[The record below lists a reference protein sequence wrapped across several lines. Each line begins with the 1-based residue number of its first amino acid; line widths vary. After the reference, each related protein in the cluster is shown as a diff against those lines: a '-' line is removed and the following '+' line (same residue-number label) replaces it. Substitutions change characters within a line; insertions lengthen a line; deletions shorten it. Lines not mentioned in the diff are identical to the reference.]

1 MAGISRVAVIGAGWS
16 GATCARLL
24 TDRGVRV
31 EVFERAP
38 VVGGHSRAE
47 VLQGVVYEPNGPHI
61 FHTSDP
67 EVAAFV
73 HRFGL
78 TRPYELH
85 VLTEGFLDEDDDGG
99 VLLSWPL
106 QVDELRDLPIWP
118 TVERELAELPDHPTG
133 DDFPTFV
140 TSIMGPT
147 LYRIFVDGYTRK
159 QWGCDPAE
167 LSADIANHRV
177 ALRHDGDLRTFRD
190 TWEFFPE
197 RGVNE
202 VIERVVASSAV
213 TCNAPMGIGDLE
225 ALGREFDAVIITAA
239 LDEFVGEGT
248 ALEWRGISVS
258 ATFVPTDA
266 PDDTVTP
273 AYLVNRPT
281 LRVAH
286 TRTCETK
293 HASGQRVSGT
303 VVGKELPG
311 AAARHYPISTVDHR
325 HERANA
331 ALAKRIRATS
341 SVPVHFV
348 GRLAQYAYIN
358 QDEAIR
364 RAMDLAHTLLDDNGG
379 QRPAPL

>member
-24 TDRGVRV
+24 TDAGVRV

-38 VVGGHSRAE
+38 VAGGHSRAE
-47 VLQGVVYEPNGPHI
+47 VLHGVVYEPNGPHI

-78 TRPYELH
+78 TRPYELRI
-85 VLTEGFLDEDDDGG
+85 LTEGFLDADDDDG

-118 TVERELAELPDHPTG
+118 AVVRELAKLPDHPTG

-140 TSIMGPT
+140 TSMMGPT
-147 LYRIFVDGYTRK
+147 LYRIFVEGYTRK
-159 QWGCDPAE
+159 QWGCEPAE
-167 LSADIANHRV
+167 LSADIARHRV
-177 ALRHDGDLRTFRD
+177 VLRRDGDPRTFRD
-190 TWEFFPE
+190 RWEFFPE

-202 VIERVVASSAV
+202 VIERVIATSAV
-213 TCNAPMGIGDLE
+213 TFDAPMGIGDLD
-225 ALGREFDAVIITAA
+225 ALGREFDAVIVTAA
-239 LDEFVGEGT
+239 LDEFVGEGA
-248 ALEWRGISVS
+248 ALEWRGISVL

-266 PDDTVTP
+266 PEDTVTP

-293 HASGQRVSGT
+293 HASGQQVSGT
-303 VVGKELPG
+303 VVSEELPG

-325 HERANA
+325 NERANS
-331 ALAKRIRATS
+331 ALADRIRAAS
-341 SVPVHFV
+341 LVPVHFV

-364 RAMDLAHTLLDDNGG
+364 RAMDLVHTMLSDNI
-379 QRPAPL
+379 RRSPL